1 MDDLHISAT
10 TPAITIAGTPAEGKL
25 VFVRVF
31 RKVAASADD
40 YADSAELLGVNIQYK
55 ESATASSAW

>member
-1 MDDLHISAT
+1 MEFSAT

-31 RKVAASADD
+31 RKVAASDDD
-40 YADSAELLGVNIQYK
+40 YADAAELLGVNLQYV
-55 ESATASSAW
+55 ESETASVAW